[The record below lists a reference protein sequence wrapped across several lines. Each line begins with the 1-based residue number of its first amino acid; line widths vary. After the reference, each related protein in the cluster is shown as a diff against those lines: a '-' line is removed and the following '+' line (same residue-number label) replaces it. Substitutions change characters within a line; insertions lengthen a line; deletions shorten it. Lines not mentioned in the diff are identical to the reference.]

1 MKRAVLFLLF
11 AFWVFPLCANAQT
24 KEYIEEFR
32 VKIEVRKD
40 SSILVEEQIKYFF
53 PSLQH
58 GIYRYLPYHYREPSR
73 WRYLNLQYN
82 FLEVKQDGSP
92 VPYELSRQKG
102 NWFIKIGDPSR
113 LIKGSH
119 TYLLRYQVKYALRYF
134 SDHDELYWNAT
145 GSWSVPVN
153 EVYVEVKLP
162 EVKAEEVE
170 GRCYPQGKFSSLC
183 FEMWGGEGKLIFVAN
198 DFITIAVKWPKGVV
212 QEVKKPYRLL
222 LPVLH
227 FYYESLWFL
236 LLIPLAFIS
245 CFIVWWRYGRDLWL
259 KKSIAPEFEI
269 PEGLSPAEMGIIL
282 DEKASNREIVATLI
296 DLAVRGYL
304 KIEAKKSRRG
314 KTEFKFF
321 RTDKP
326 SSGLRDYEKKILE
339 AIFGDSSSVSLSEL
353 KKKGAEIFTGLEE
366 AKEKMYSAVAKKGY
380 FYGSPAEVRGRYQL
394 IGGLLVLLGLV
405 PLAMR
410 IWERGSTFLTLGL
423 WGAGLIIIFWAK
435 FMPRKTPKGREI
447 YRRILGFRLYM
458 GRAEKYRSQWQ
469 EKENML
475 TKFLP
480 YAVLFGITTRWLQ
493 RLKDLGLPVEEEMQK
508 VGFAWSPSQFRSLG
522 EVVDN
527 LPYAFS
533 ASLPSSDSSSS
544 SLSSSGFSSSGGFG
558 GGFGGGGGGSW

>member
-1 MKRAVLFLLF
+1 MKRVLLLLLLVF
-11 AFWVFPLCANAQT
+11 CAFPFYANAQT
-24 KEYIEEFR
+24 EEHIEEFR

-73 WRYLNLQYN
+73 WRSFNLEYN
-82 FLEVKQDGSP
+82 FLEVKQDGSS
-92 VPYELSRQKG
+92 VPYELFRQKG
-102 NWFIKIGDPSR
+102 NWVLKIGDPLR
-113 LIKGSH
+113 LIEGSH
-119 TYLLRYQVKYALRYF
+119 TYLIRYQVKYALRYF
-134 SDHDELYWNAT
+134 SDHDELYWNVT
-145 GSWSVPVN
+145 GSWSVPVSG
-153 EVYVEVKLP
+153 VYVEVDLP
-162 EVKAEEVE
+162 EVKAEELE
-170 GRCYPQGKFSSLC
+170 GKCYPRKKVSQCNVKVEDGRVS
-183 FEMWGGEGKLIFVAN
+183 FVAD

-212 QEVKKPYRLL
+212 QEVERPYHLL
-222 LPVLH
+222 LPVIH
-227 FYYESLWFL
+227 FYYESPWFL
-236 LLIPLAFIS
+236 LLIPLAFVI
-245 CFIVWWRYGRDLWL
+245 CFFVWWRYGRDLPL
-259 KKSIAPEFEI
+259 RKSIAPEFEI
-269 PEGLSPAEMGIIL
+269 PEDLSPAEMGIVL
-282 DEKASNREIVATLI
+282 DEKASNREIVATLV

-304 KIEAKKSRRG
+304 KIKAKKGSWG
-314 KTEFKFF
+314 KTEFIFSK
-321 RTDKP
+321 TNKP
-326 SSGLRDYEKKILE
+326 LSGLRDYEKKILE
-339 AIFGDSSSVSLSEL
+339 AILGDRSSVSLSEL
-353 KKKGAEIFTGLEE
+353 KKKGEEIFPVLEE

-380 FYGSPAEVRGRYQL
+380 FYGSPAKVRSRYQL

-423 WGAGLIIIFWAK
+423 WGAGLIVIFWAK

-458 GRAEKYRSQWQ
+458 TRAEKYRSQWQ